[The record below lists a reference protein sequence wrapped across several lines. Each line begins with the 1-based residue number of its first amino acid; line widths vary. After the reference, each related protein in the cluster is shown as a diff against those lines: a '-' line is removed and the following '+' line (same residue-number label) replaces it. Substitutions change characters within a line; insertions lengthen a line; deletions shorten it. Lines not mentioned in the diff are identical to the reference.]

1 MRHGYDI
8 LRWPIDSQV
17 VFLIY
22 LLCTCLSSK
31 FKHFNFEYILLEKNS
46 ILILIRSKFWNILYS
61 KFFDWNVRKE
71 QCFRENIQKAETSGI
86 ITSDSSYIWPRLTVE
101 CIGFLALT
109 PCLIH
114 KFDGRKQ
121 KHMKGIN

>member
-1 MRHGYDI
+1 MRYEYDI

-22 LLCTCLSSK
+22 LLYFFIFVIWKLW
-31 FKHFNFEYILLEKNS
+31 FYIHFFGKKS
-46 ILILIRSKFWNILYS
+46 ILILIGSKSGNISYS
-61 KFFDWNVRKE
+61 KFFDWNVRKD
-71 QCFRENIQKAETSGI
+71 QCFRENIQKAETSGT
-86 ITSDSSYIWPRLTVE
+86 ITSDSSYIWPRMAVE

-114 KFDGRKQ
+114 KFDRRKQ